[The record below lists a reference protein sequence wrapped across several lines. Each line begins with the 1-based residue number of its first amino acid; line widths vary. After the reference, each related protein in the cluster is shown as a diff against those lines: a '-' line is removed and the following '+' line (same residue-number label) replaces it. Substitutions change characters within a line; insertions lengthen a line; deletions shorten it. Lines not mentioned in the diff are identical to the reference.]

1 MTLNNMIELIN
12 IKKIYKDNERECEA
26 LKGLSFKLDRGEKIA
41 VVGPSGAGKS
51 TLLHLMGGL
60 DRPSAGQMFFEGK
73 NLFSLSDKE
82 LSKYRNKTVGFIFQF
97 HNLLSE
103 FSALDN
109 VSLPLLIGGESKRES
124 VKKAQGMLE
133 RVGLGSL
140 AHSKPN
146 TLSGGEQQRVAIA
159 RALVGRP
166 SLVLAD
172 EPTGNLDTANS
183 EKVFDLLLDLNQEIN
198 MTLVVVTH
206 NLSLTTRLERIIRL
220 SDGKLAS

>member
-1 MTLNNMIELIN
+1 M
-12 IKKIYKDNERECEA
+12 
-26 LKGLSFKLDRGEKIA
+26 
-41 VVGPSGAGKS
+41 
-51 TLLHLMGGL
+51 
-60 DRPSAGQMFFEGK
+60 
-73 NLFSLSDKE
+73 SDKE

>member
-1 MTLNNMIELIN
+1 MIELIN

>member
-1 MTLNNMIELIN
+1 MIELIN

-183 EKVFDLLLDLNQEIN
+183 EKVFDLLLDVNQEIN

>member
-1 MTLNNMIELIN
+1 MIELIN
-12 IKKIYKDNERECEA
+12 IKKIYKDEKKVFEA
-26 LKGLSFKLDRGEKIA
+26 LKGLGFKLAKGEKVG

-60 DRPSAGQMFFEGK
+60 DRPSDGHIFFEGRD
-73 NLFSLSDKE
+73 LFSFSDKE

-103 FSALDN
+103 LSALDN
-109 VSLPLLIGGESKRES
+109 VMLPLLIGGESKKES
-124 VKKAQGMLE
+124 TKKAHRILE
-133 RVGLGSL
+133 RVGLGHLTYSR
-140 AHSKPN
+140 PN
-146 TLSGGEQQRVAIA
+146 ELSGGEQQRVAIA
-159 RALVGRP
+159 RALVGNP
-166 SLVLAD
+166 PLVLAD
-172 EPTGNLDTANS
+172 EPTGNLDTTNS
-183 EKVFDLLLDLNQEIN
+183 EKVFDLLLDLNREIN